1 MGHPVYLRGFDPETF
16 SSRGSSCQTLNQL
29 GSHKKR
35 TTVLNI
41 SFYFSGSL
49 KLSWRNTSVF
59 HPGKRLGNMPKR
71 TFWQS
76 LRYFTN
82 EFTDLSLSN
91 TSLVISFFLLQ
102 ILYDDEGRIIGVFNN
117 TEDLVS
123 KLMER
128 VCKVHNIPPGNYCVR
143 FKTGRVKVELSQ

>member
-1 MGHPVYLRGFDPETF
+1 
-16 SSRGSSCQTLNQL
+16 
-29 GSHKKR
+29 
-35 TTVLNI
+35 
-41 SFYFSGSL
+41 
-49 KLSWRNTSVF
+49 
-59 HPGKRLGNMPKR
+59 MPKR

-143 FKTGRVKVELSQ
+143 FKTGGVKVELSQ